1 MRNLFMALVVALMAT
16 LMIGGT
22 AFAQSQP
29 APPAGPPQVDNAIVD
44 RLTAAESDAA
54 SALRQAREALRRLD
68 AAEAEIT
75 ELRSRR
81 PTRVAPAPTSP
92 APASPA
98 PVPANSAD
106 DRLDAVGTDIET
118 LTRRIGALT
127 AAVIG
132 AKRDDETS
140 AQYSERVALAL
151 TRLSDPGLTAK
162 VEKIETDVATLTGI
176 VREHGA
182 KIERGFRAT
191 VGIEGVLDAGTPIE
205 GVRPGFL
212 SQGGLALALGH
223 GFTGKVQPAVDLVAG
238 TGVGMAST
246 YWYVGGRGTLA
257 VPSTP
262 VEVGSQVTVGQYAH
276 GFRLSETTGASGV
289 ETRVTPA
296 LYVGVRK
303 DTGPTFGFTVGRG
316 AGPSWTTAGEST
328 KVGTLSGVT
337 ATFGGGWSF

>member
-29 APPAGPPQVDNAIVD
+29 APPAGPPQVDNSVVD

-68 AAEAEIT
+68 AAEAKIV
-75 ELRSRR
+75 ELQGRR

-92 APASPA
+92 APSN
-98 PVPANSAD
+98 PVPAPAPANPSD
-106 DRLDAVGTDIET
+106 DRFDAVGTDIEA

-132 AKRDDETS
+132 GQEDGETP

-151 TRLSDPGLTAK
+151 ARLSDPGLMAK
-162 VEKIETDVATLTGI
+162 VAKIETDVATLAAI
-176 VREHGA
+176 VRDHEA

-223 GFTGKVQPAVDLVAG
+223 GFTGRCSPRSTSSPEPVWGWPRRTG
-238 TGVGMAST
+238 T
-246 YWYVGGRGTLA
+246 
-257 VPSTP
+257 
-262 VEVGSQVTVGQYAH
+262 
-276 GFRLSETTGASGV
+276 SG
-289 ETRVTPA
+289 
-296 LYVGVRK
+296 
-303 DTGPTFGFTVGRG
+303 G
-316 AGPSWTTAGEST
+316 AGPSRFPRPRSRSAARSPSGST
-328 KVGTLSGVT
+328 PTVSGSRRT
-337 ATFGGGWSF
+337 PAPPGLRRG